1 MRTRLSLAELHNIT
15 VDTNGTM
22 PQALRLDF
30 ELNDPADPE
39 QFYFR
44 SDHYSYAAKGIPIL
58 FLTTG
63 AASRLPREH
72 RQRRQDRLPEDGPY
86 QPARLPHR
94 DPRGKPRP
102 PARARQS
109 RPSRR
114 QGIFG

>member
-63 AASRLPREH
+63 LHPDYHANTACLIGIRVANLDHPPVHDNRGPR
-72 RQRRQDRLPEDGPY
+72 
-86 QPARLPHR
+86 A
-94 DPRGKPRP
+94 GKGSSGKIEP
-102 PARARQS
+102 
-109 RPSRR
+109 
-114 QGIFG
+114 